1 MTIDEIIKKIKL
13 MESEKIIGV
22 DLGGTNVRA
31 GRVVDGEIEELHSH
45 RISSGASEE
54 IVLDEVI
61 DSIHRVYDSNVSA
74 IGIGVPSVVDP
85 EKGIVYDVQNIPSWK
100 RVELADILFKEFNVP
115 IKINNDA
122 NCFVLGEKYFG
133 KGKDSRNIVG
143 LILGTGFGAGLVL
156 NNQLYMGANIGAG
169 EFGMIPFKEHNL
181 EYYCSGQF
189 FVNDFSFSGEEVYQL
204 AKQKNEMGIRIFNQ
218 YGKNVGEALQII
230 MLAVDPEK
238 IILGGSV
245 SKSFNF
251 FIDGI
256 LETFKNFPYQ
266 NSIKNLSVE
275 QSEDEHIAIYGAA
288 ALHYET
294 IKGKVYEL

>member
-1 MTIDEIIKKIKL
+1 MKL
-13 MESEKIIGV
+13 EKIIGV

-31 GRVVDGEIEELHSH
+31 GRVFDGEIEKLHSH
-45 RISSGASEE
+45 RISSGASEK
-54 IVLDEVI
+54 IVLDELI
-61 DSIHRVYDSNVSA
+61 FSIHQVYDSNVSA

-85 EKGIVYDVQNIPSWK
+85 QNGIVYDVQNIPSWK
-100 RVELADILFKEFNVP
+100 RVELARILEKEFNLP

-133 KGKDSRNIVG
+133 KGKNLDNIVG

-156 NNQLYMGANIGAG
+156 NNELYAGSNTGAG
-169 EFGMIPFKEHNL
+169 EFGMIPFKDHNL

-189 FVNDFSFSGEEVYQL
+189 FENEYTSSGEEICKL
-204 AKQKNEMGIRIFNQ
+204 AKLNDEIGIRAFNQ

-230 MLAVDPEK
+230 MLAVDPEI

-245 SKSFNF
+245 SKSFDY

-266 NSIKNLSVE
+266 NSVKKISIL
-275 QSEDEHIAIYGAA
+275 QSEVEHVAIYGAA
-288 ALHYET
+288 ALHY
-294 IKGKVYEL
+294 